1 MESLRFRTTMI
12 RLISLTLLLLI
23 AEAACLTLLYRAI
36 NQKTDHI
43 ISERTLT
50 ASLQADRA
58 HFEALEQDYRSIE
71 PFLSTIRGALVTP
84 EDLYRVL
91 DAVQQAGVPHGLS
104 LSLSLDT
111 SIPASTDIEGV
122 RQVRF
127 SMVFDGTY
135 EKLRA
140 YLASLRALPV
150 FIDVDS
156 VSMDGASL
164 LQGGTIR
171 LHGVIY
177 LQ

>member
-12 RLISLTLLLLI
+12 RLVSFTLLLLLV
-23 AEAACLTLLYRAI
+23 EAVCLMLLYRAI
-36 NQKTDHI
+36 NQKADRI
-43 ISERTLT
+43 ISERALT

-58 HFEALEQDYRSIE
+58 HFDALRRDYRSIE
-71 PFLSTIRGALVTP
+71 PYLSTIRGALVTP

-111 SIPASTDIEGV
+111 SIPVSTDIEGV
-122 RQVRF
+122 RKVHF
-127 SMVFDGTY
+127 SMVFDSTY

-140 YLASLRALPV
+140 YLASLRTLPV

-164 LQGGTIR
+164 LQGGTVR
-171 LHGVIY
+171 LRGVIY